1 MISDTSRPRTV
12 TRNLVYA
19 MRQVTTIAPT
29 ENDFKFV
36 TTRGDI

>member
-1 MISDTSRPRTV
+1 MISDTNRPRTI

>member
-1 MISDTSRPRTV
+1 MISDNNRPRTI

-29 ENDFKFV
+29 ENDFRFV